1 MEAKSLRAARDDR
14 DRFVAFAFAA
24 ADLVVETDDA
34 GRIRFAA
41 GAGDSVLGQD
51 VEGLIGSNFFAL
63 IQTEDRNAVEKALGQ
78 LSPGRRLSTLAVRTS
93 HGDHRQIGIKA
104 YRLPEGADRV
114 FLSISRAKPEVTPSA
129 RGAVSRDAATG
140 LLDKEG
146 FSESVQQRIR
156 HAREAGEDCS
166 MTMVDMSGLK
176 VVRPH
181 LDEDA
186 ELELIA
192 QVTSILQ
199 SGSVDGDSAGRI
211 DYDKFAVLHAPSL
224 DVGGLTGT
232 IESLVRA
239 STPWASDFSVDS
251 STMDL
256 DTDGMTEEET
266 SQAVLYTLNKYSESN
281 PRDFTLTK
289 LSDGCRD
296 MLSETLAWQRRI
308 KTTISEGGFTL
319 AFQPIVDLRD
329 KTIHHFE
336 ALTRFP
342 NEPNGT
348 PFHFITMA
356 EQLGSIAEFDLCV
369 AQRVIDALH
378 DAGPERAL
386 PIAVNVSGKSLATPG
401 FVDALVALIDRN
413 ADLSEHLL
421 FEVTESSKIMDLQ
434 AANRALQAIRQLN
447 FHVCLDDF
455 GVGAATFEYL
465 RSLRVDYVKID
476 GSFVKDLARSKFS
489 RAFIKSVATMCRDL
503 DVMTIA
509 EMIENEKTASQLYG
523 AGVMLGQ
530 GWHLGRPQ
538 AVLPW
543 EQDAAQCVSRSVRGR
558 PRWDPVQGKRLSAYE
573 VICRLK

>member
-63 IQTEDRNAVEKALGQ
+63 IQAEDRNAVETALHQ
-78 LSPGRRLSTLAVRTS
+78 LSPGRRLSTLAVRSS
-93 HGDHRQIGIKA
+93 HGEHRQIGIRA
-104 YRLPEGADRV
+104 YRLPEGTDRV

-129 RGAVSRDAATG
+129 REAVSRDAATG

-146 FSESVQQRIR
+146 FSESVQQRVR

-166 MTMVDMSGLK
+166 MTMVDMSGLE

-211 DYDKFAVLHAPSL
+211 DNDKFAVLHGPSL

-256 DTDGMTEEET
+256 DTVGMTEEET

-281 PRDFTLTK
+281 PRDFSLTK

-308 KTTISEGGFTL
+308 KTTISEGGFSL

-329 KTIHHFE
+329 KTVHHFE

-342 NEPNGT
+342 NQPNGT

-356 EQLGSIAEFDLCV
+356 EQLGNIAEFDLCV
-369 AQRVIDALH
+369 AQRVIDALR

-401 FVDALVALIDRN
+401 FVDALVALINRN
-413 ADLSEHLL
+413 TDLSEHLL

-509 EMIENEKTASQLYG
+509 EMIENEKTAGQLCS

-543 EQDAAQCVSRSVRGR
+543 EQDAAQRVSKSVRGQ